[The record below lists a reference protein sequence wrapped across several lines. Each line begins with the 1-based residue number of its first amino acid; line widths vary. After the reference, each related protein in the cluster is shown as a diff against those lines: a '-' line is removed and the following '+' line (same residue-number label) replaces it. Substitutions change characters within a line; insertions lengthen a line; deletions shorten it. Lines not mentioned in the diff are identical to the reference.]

1 MDNEDKQV
9 EEEDL
14 YDGQFVSSKTLAEY
28 NPTTKFWTITTDVQ
42 EGRKQEGGEWKFKT
56 ITIRAM
62 DNILLKAQETV
73 TKAIYYKLQSLEND
87 LFNLPDGEEDAPVR
101 NVFES
106 SQNTPA

>member
-1 MDNEDKQV
+1 MDNEDKEQ
-9 EEEDL
+9 EEL

-28 NPTTKFWTITTDVQ
+28 DQETKFWTIITDVQ

-56 ITIRAM
+56 ITVKAM
-62 DNILLKAQETV
+62 DTILLKAQETV

-106 SQNTPA
+106 SQNTSA